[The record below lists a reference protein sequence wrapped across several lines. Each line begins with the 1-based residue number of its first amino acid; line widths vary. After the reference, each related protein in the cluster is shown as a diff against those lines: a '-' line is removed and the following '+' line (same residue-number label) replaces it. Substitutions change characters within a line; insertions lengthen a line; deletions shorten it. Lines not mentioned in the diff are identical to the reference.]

1 VGSIL
6 ARVSRRLLHLALLFA
21 LAGLLLF
28 VPLPIAPTSAGRS
41 IENAGHVPLF
51 FLVTMGVIYIL
62 RADERYRGWRLY
74 LVAGAVGIGVGF
86 LTEVLQR
93 PLARDASWDD
103 VGADAVGVVFAL
115 AVYALFDR
123 ISNLQRWHRLVALGI
138 AVTCLVAYLAPIV
151 TMVRAYLHRAAHFP
165 VIASFDSRVELY
177 WTLSIGVRR
186 RIVDGVLE
194 VDFVADETPG
204 IGFHEPV
211 PDWRGF
217 RWLLID
223 VENPAEESLRLGVRV
238 HDDHHNRQ
246 FNDRFNRGYD
256 LRAGERKTLRVSLEE
271 VRRGPRHRP
280 MDMAHI
286 SNVTLF
292 RGATTG
298 SRRLRVHSIR
308 LE

>member
-1 VGSIL
+1 M
-6 ARVSRRLLHLALLFA
+6 SRRLFHLALLFT

-28 VPLPIAPTSAGRS
+28 VPLPIAPTSAGRA
-41 IENAGHVPLF
+41 IENSGHVPLF
-51 FLVTMGVIYIL
+51 FLVTLGVIYIL
-62 RADERYRGWRLY
+62 RADARNRSWRLY
-74 LVAGAVGIGVGF
+74 LVAGAIGLAAGF
-86 LTEVLQR
+86 LSEVIQR
-93 PLARDASWDD
+93 PLARDASWED
-103 VGADAVGVVFAL
+103 VGADAVGVVCAL
-115 AVYALFDR
+115 AVHALFDR
-123 ISNLQRWHRLVALGI
+123 ISGLQRWHRLVALGV
-138 AVTCLVAYLAPIV
+138 AVACVGMYVMPVI
-151 TMVRAYLHRAAHFP
+151 TMARAYMHRNAQFP
-165 VIASFDSRVELY
+165 VIASFDSRLELY

-186 RIVDGVLE
+186 RIVDEALE

-204 IGFHEPV
+204 IAFHEPV
-211 PDWRGF
+211 PDWRGY

-238 HDDHHNRQ
+238 HDEHHNRQ

-256 LRAGERKTLRVSLEE
+256 LAARERKILRVSLED

-280 MDMAHI
+280 MDMRHI

-292 RGATTG
+292 RGAPTG